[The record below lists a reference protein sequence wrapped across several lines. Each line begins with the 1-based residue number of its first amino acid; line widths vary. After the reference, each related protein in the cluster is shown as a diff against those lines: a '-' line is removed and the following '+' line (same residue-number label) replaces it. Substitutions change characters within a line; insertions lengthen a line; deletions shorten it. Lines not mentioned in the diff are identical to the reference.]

1 MDKDSAVR
9 DLKAARPENAPGSL
23 PRILGFWDVVGIVI
37 GGVIGSGIFIVPAAV
52 AAGVQYPLLILAV
65 WVVGGILCFFGAL
78 TFAELGTAFPG
89 AGGMYIYL
97 REAYGPLIAFLFG
110 WTLFLVIDSGSIAT
124 LAVAFS
130 TKYLPYFLPVNPW
143 MSKVIAVAFVAF
155 LASVNYLGAKWGAYL
170 QILLT
175 VIKFGA
181 ILAVCVIV
189 LGFAKGN
196 TENFVTPAPPAFS
209 WDLLTRMGIA
219 LVATFWAYKGWEMTT
234 FSVGELKNPARNLP
248 SGLFISMGSVIFL
261 YILANIAY
269 LYAFPA
275 SAIAKSS
282 RIASDAMD
290 MAVGPVGGAIIALTI
305 LFSMTG
311 AANANMLCSTRVFFA
326 MAADGL
332 FFKRI
337 ADVHPR
343 FLTPHVSI
351 VALGF
356 WAVVLSL
363 SGTFEQLFN
372 YVVFGQWIFF
382 GLTAAAVIIL
392 RKKRPNISRPYKTWG
407 YPITPLI
414 FIFSAFLISVNSL
427 INQFWN
433 SFAGLAI
440 ILLGVPAFLYWRR
453 KRDRESVTG
462 SI

>member
-1 MDKDSAVR
+1 M
-9 DLKAARPENAPGSL
+9 
-23 PRILGFWDVVGIVI
+23 GF
-37 GGVIGSGIFIVPAAV
+37 
-52 AAGVQYPLLILAV
+52 
-65 WVVGGILCFFGAL
+65 
-78 TFAELGTAFPG
+78 
-89 AGGMYIYL
+89 
-97 REAYGPLIAFLFG
+97 
-110 WTLFLVIDSGSIAT
+110 
-124 LAVAFS
+124 
-130 TKYLPYFLPVNPW
+130 
-143 MSKVIAVAFVAF
+143 
-155 LASVNYLGAKWGAYL
+155 
-170 QILLT
+170 
-175 VIKFGA
+175 
-181 ILAVCVIV
+181 
-189 LGFAKGN
+189 
-196 TENFVTPAPPAFS
+196 
-209 WDLLTRMGIA
+209 
-219 LVATFWAYKGWEMTT
+219 
-234 FSVGELKNPARNLP
+234 
-248 SGLFISMGSVIFL
+248 VIFL

-290 MAVGPVGGAIIALTI
+290 LAVGPVGGAIIALTI

-414 FIFSAFLISVNSL
+414 FIFSAFLVSVNSL

-440 ILLGVPAFLYWRR
+440 ILLGVPAFLYWHR